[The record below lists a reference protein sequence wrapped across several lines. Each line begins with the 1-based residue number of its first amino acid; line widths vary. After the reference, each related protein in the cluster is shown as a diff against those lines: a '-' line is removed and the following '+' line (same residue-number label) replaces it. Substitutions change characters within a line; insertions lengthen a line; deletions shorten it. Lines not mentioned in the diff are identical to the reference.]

1 MFVVQKTAKKK
12 KRKKKKKFVRGRVLL
27 HVTALQ
33 RRASAHARA
42 RTRWRY
48 GASSTSFTLGPLTIS
63 GQPQWRISERNPDH
77 ANLTCPSLLDGTKN
91 GRRKIIFFFLA
102 LCETLCSLYTLLIK
116 MKLNTQIQMLKP
128 ATSNEKTRP
137 AARVMKSPQEAPPQN
152 FPEPLSTQDAL
163 PLDGEFAT
171 FNSTL
176 NR

>member
-42 RTRWRY
+42 RARTRWRY

-77 ANLTCPSLLDGTKN
+77 ANLTFPSLLDGTKN

-102 LCETLCSLYTLLIK
+102 LCETLRSLYTLLIK

-137 AARVMKSPQEAPPQN
+137 AARVMKSPQEAPPRTFQN
-152 FPEPLSTQDAL
+152 RFPLRMRFPWTGNLRPLIAH
-163 PLDGEFAT
+163 
-171 FNSTL
+171 
-176 NR
+176 